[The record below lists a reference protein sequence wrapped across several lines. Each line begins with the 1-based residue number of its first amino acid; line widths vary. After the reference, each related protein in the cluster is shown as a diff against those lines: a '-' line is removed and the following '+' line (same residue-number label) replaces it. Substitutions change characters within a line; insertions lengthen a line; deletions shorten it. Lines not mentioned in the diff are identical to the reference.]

1 LIAACPRRILAEIE
15 HAEQTLAEFRAL
27 ERGAQS
33 LHATQTISMR
43 G

>member
-1 LIAACPRRILAEIE
+1 LIAACPRRILAEVE
-15 HAEQTLAEFRAL
+15 HAGQTLAEFGAL

-33 LHATQTISMR
+33 PHATQTISMR